1 MYNSKANKNNNEMIK
16 KIINNIPKDKKDHVL
31 LGMFIGYPLMILGY
45 IIDILAG
52 LNFAIILGGVL
63 GVVLVGLKEIVYDWL
78 MDLGTPEWWDFIA
91 SAIPIVFPMI
101 TYLLNR

>member
-1 MYNSKANKNNNEMIK
+1 MIK
-16 KIINNIPKDKKDHVL
+16 KIINNIAKDKKDHVL
-31 LGMFIGYPLMILGY
+31 LGMFVGYPLMILGY
-45 IIDILAG
+45 LIDILAG

>member
-1 MYNSKANKNNNEMIK
+1 
-16 KIINNIPKDKKDHVL
+16 
-31 LGMFIGYPLMILGY
+31 MFVGYPLMILGY

-91 SAIPIVFPMI
+91 SAIPIVFPI
-101 TYLLNR
+101 VTYLLNV